1 MQDALVVAF
10 KNLAPEIKNIQLYL
24 DFQILILLGGTLQD
38 QASWDTL
45 DIARRL
51 VDSIPT
57 LEEAQVGLMF
67 VPNMPTVGWFDPIP
81 LMPLDDSL
89 LQMDI
94 NGGP

>member
-1 MQDALVVAF
+1 M
-10 KNLAPEIKNIQLYL
+10 I
-24 DFQILILLGGTLQD
+24 FQILILLGGTLQD